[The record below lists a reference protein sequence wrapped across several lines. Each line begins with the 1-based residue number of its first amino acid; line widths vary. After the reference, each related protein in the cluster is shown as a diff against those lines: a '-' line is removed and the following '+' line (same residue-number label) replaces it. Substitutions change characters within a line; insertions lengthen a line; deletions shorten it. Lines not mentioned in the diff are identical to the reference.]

1 MISQWFAQLFPP
13 ERRKRLLVMA
23 LLLLPLA
30 ILTLLFKEIA
40 RTIIVQP
47 VMYLLWL
54 VGLLWRSIPQ
64 VILWIILV
72 VVVLRVAVGSLLAR
86 RRRREERRR
95 ALGPE
100 HWGRARIWTR
110 WVELAE
116 QGGYYQRRL
125 SRYLADL
132 TLDALAQREHMPRDL
147 VEEELS
153 AGRLDVPTPIRTFL
167 LAVLNEPPP
176 GRIAWLKRLFQTQPT
191 TLRIK
196 PQEILDYLETRP
208 GVEYGR

>member
-1 MISQWFAQLFPP
+1 MIAQWFGRLFPP

-23 LLLLPLA
+23 LLLVPLA

-86 RRRREERRR
+86 RRRRDERLR
-95 ALGPE
+95 AAGPE
-100 HWGRARIWTR
+100 HWGRSRIWTR

-125 SRYLADL
+125 SRYLTDL
-132 TLDALAQREHMPRDL
+132 TLDALAQREYLSRDL
-147 VEEELS
+147 VEEELA
-153 AGRLDVPTPIRTFL
+153 AGRLDVPASIRAFL

-176 GRIAWLKRLFQTQPT
+176 GRLTWLKRFLRKQPSAPQ
-191 TLRIK
+191 IN
-196 PQEILDYLETRP
+196 PQEILDYLEAQT
-208 GVEYGR
+208 GVGYGR